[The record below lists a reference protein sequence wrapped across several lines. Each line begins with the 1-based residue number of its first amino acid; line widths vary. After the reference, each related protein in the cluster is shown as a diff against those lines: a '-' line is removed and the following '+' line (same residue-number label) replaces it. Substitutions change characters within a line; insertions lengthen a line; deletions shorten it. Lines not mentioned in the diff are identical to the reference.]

1 MCASGTGRRVGN
13 SSDLGSGNS
22 GAEGAVE
29 SGIRLV
35 FRRSS
40 RLIPVGL
47 ARQSFSLYLS
57 PSFSFS
63 TPLLYFSLFLWK
75 QGGYRALFPSELP
88 PLPSSHRGGHVTP
101 ALLPPTPAVAVT
113 VAAAAAAAHGL
124 LPGSRAALPAS
135 LRLSVCPS
143 SPWWCCRE
151 DSRSRH
157 QTRCSVEC
165 PLSLSRPR
173 VLPRRRPISPPGS
186 RRKTKEEASPCR

>member
-101 ALLPPTPAVAVT
+101 ALLPPNPRR
-113 VAAAAAAAHGL
+113 
-124 LPGSRAALPAS
+124 SRHRCRRRRRRPRPPPWLSRGAS
-135 LRLSVCPS
+135 SIPPTLRLSFLAVVVL
-143 SPWWCCRE
+143 
-151 DSRSRH
+151 SRGLSLAAPDQVLGR
-157 QTRCSVEC
+157 V
-165 PLSLSRPR
+165 PALSLS
-173 VLPRRRPISPPGS
+173 LSS
-186 RRKTKEEASPCR
+186 ESAAEAPAYFSTG